1 MPRSTMM
8 VGVNATLV
16 HRIDLSGR
24 VALLRIRPD
33 AQPLSPF
40 IPGQFVQ
47 IGLPME
53 MPSRDGTSP
62 PRVRIL
68 KRSYSIASDP
78 GEAGEYELCVA
89 LVQGGKLTPE
99 LWKLPVGG
107 KLWVDEKPMGHF
119 TLVGIPA
126 EKTLLCISTG
136 TGLAPFV
143 SMLRESRRTGSARR
157 FIILHGVRECADLCY
172 REELEQRRKLEFS
185 TTYIPVV
192 SREEW
197 PGLRGRLQSVLE
209 DEGLRRKF
217 GIELDPARTHAL
229 LCGNPDMIVEV
240 RALLEAH
247 GFRVDTAAGQA
258 DCGLGGIRLERYW

>member
-1 MPRSTMM
+1 
-8 VGVNATLV
+8 
-16 HRIDLSGR
+16 
-24 VALLRIRPD
+24 
-33 AQPLSPF
+33 
-40 IPGQFVQ
+40 
-47 IGLPME
+47 
-53 MPSRDGTSP
+53 
-62 PRVRIL
+62 
-68 KRSYSIASDP
+68 
-78 GEAGEYELCVA
+78 
-89 LVQGGKLTPE
+89 
-99 LWKLPVGG
+99 
-107 KLWVDEKPMGHF
+107 MGHF

-192 SREEW
+192 SREKW

-258 DCGLGGIRLERYW
+258 DGGLGGIRLERYW